1 MSASEQEEQAN
12 EPQSVE
18 ERLGESMIPL
28 TQLGLT
34 DPAVPNESDQSSSF
48 NSIAYLYLLPTPRPL
63 MPSVRGSDN
72 DCDIECEVK
81 SVVNCDDSPVASGTT
96 PAASGEPPVASGMF
110 ICTVQPATSGLQL
123 HLAL

>member
-1 MSASEQEEQAN
+1 MSASEQEEPAN

-48 NSIAYLYLLPTPRPL
+48 TSYLYLPPTPRPL
-63 MPSVRGSDN
+63 MPSVRRSDN

-81 SVVNCDDSPVASGTT
+81 TVVKCD
-96 PAASGEPPVASGMF
+96 EPPVASGMF
-110 ICTVQPATSGLQL
+110 ICTVQPASLESQL